1 MIMLYLKCITKSK
14 PLIFGYN
21 KHMSTYLTK
30 IKHPFQFQGS
40 LTKSNYF
47 EGWYYKQV
55 HLEKDKTISFIFG
68 ISTGNKNPHS
78 FIQVI
83 QSNPLTVHYFSFP
96 LNSFKVDGASFVID
110 KNRFSL
116 NEIELH
122 LAQADLTIDGS
133 LDLSDLSNLNHSLFM
148 PNIMGPFAYLPF
160 LECNH
165 GVVSMNHHVN
175 GTLIINHESYHFKQA
190 IGYIEKDWGASFP
203 KRYIWIQGNHFEDP
217 KVRFMVSIA
226 DIPFLG
232 FAFEGIICQ
241 LDLGQRNIRLATYN
255 ATTFHKLVKTSDG
268 FEFELK
274 KGSLTLKVTAHIFN
288 TGDLKA
294 PHLGNMIQTIKE
306 GLGGNINLV
315 LSEKGHEPIRLNS
328 AHCGIEIE
336 GYLNDSHIYAKEA
349 L

>member
-1 MIMLYLKCITKSK
+1 MNSYYS
-14 PLIFGYN
+14 
-21 KHMSTYLTK
+21 K
-30 IKHPFQFQGS
+30 IKHPFQLQGS
-40 LTKSNYF
+40 LTRSNYF

-68 ISTGNKNPHS
+68 FSTGCKNPHS

-96 LNSFKVDGASFVID
+96 LNAFKIDGASFTLD
-110 KNRFSL
+110 ENRFSQD
-116 NEIELH
+116 EIELH
-122 LAQADLTIDGS
+122 LTQADLTIDGH
-133 LDLSDLSNLNHSLFM
+133 LILSDHSILDHSFFM

-165 GVVSMNHHVN
+165 GVVSMHHHVD
-175 GTLIINHESYHFKQA
+175 GTLMINHEPYHFKQA

-203 KRYIWIQGNHFEDP
+203 KRYIWIQGNHFKDS
-217 KVRFMVSIA
+217 KVRFMASIA

-241 LDLGQRNIRLATYN
+241 LDLGQRRLRFATYN
-255 ATTFHKLVKTSDG
+255 ASTFHHLTKTDDG

-274 KGSLTLKVTAHIFN
+274 KGSLTLHVTTHIFS
-288 TGDLKA
+288 TGDLKS

-306 GLGGNINLV
+306 GLGGTVDLILN
-315 LSEKGHEPIRLNS
+315 EKGHEPLRLS
-328 AHCGIEIE
+328 SEHCGIEIE
-336 GYLNDSHIYAKEA
+336 GYFKDQAQPLKKDEI
-349 L
+349 